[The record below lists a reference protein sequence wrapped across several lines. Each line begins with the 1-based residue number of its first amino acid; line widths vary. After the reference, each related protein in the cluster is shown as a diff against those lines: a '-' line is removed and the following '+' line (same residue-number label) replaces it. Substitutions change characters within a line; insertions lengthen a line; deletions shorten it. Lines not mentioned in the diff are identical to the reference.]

1 MALVQTTQGL
11 LESDSLTVK
20 DTSTIENDVRVTST
34 EWFLGEQLV
43 RKDLNLNILC
53 GQSMSGIQ
61 EQM

>member
-53 GQSMSGIQ
+53 GQSMSGVQ

>member
-43 RKDLNLNILC
+43 RKDLTLNILC
-53 GQSMSGIQ
+53 GQSMSGVQ